1 MHCVV
6 SPRDWLCTHFVQR
19 VLKSIFLPSVQHT
32 ATSLTVLAKGTLSKG
47 AESFSS
53 HWCQSFPFG
62 RRTYRVTW
70 VCPMTESEGFLVQS
84 SAITSASSS
93 GSPVRDRFALT
104 LSFSSNFLLRL
115 RSSSLMF
122 ALSEGPSS
130 SESTISTSSC
140 SCAYIK
146 EKEKDG

>member
-1 MHCVV
+1 MHT
-6 SPRDWLCTHFVQR
+6 LC
-19 VLKSIFLPSVQHT
+19 
-32 ATSLTVLAKGTLSKG
+32 SKG
-47 AESFSS
+47 FENYISTFSIAHCNVSNSFSKTNAFKGGGVIFKS
-53 HWCQSFPFG
+53 LVPIFPLWEKDI
-62 RRTYRVTW
+62 TSNL
-70 VCPMTESEGFLVQS
+70 VCLMAESEGFLVQS

-146 EKEKDG
+146 EKRKDG